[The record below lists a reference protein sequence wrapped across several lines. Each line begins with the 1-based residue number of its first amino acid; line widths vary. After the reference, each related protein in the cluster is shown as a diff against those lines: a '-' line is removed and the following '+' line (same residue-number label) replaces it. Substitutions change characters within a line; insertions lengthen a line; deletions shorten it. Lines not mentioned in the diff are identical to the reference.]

1 MPTRQSSSL
10 SRSPLNEVAPK
21 LAAIISK
28 MTLDDIAA
36 LLSGGAAARATAAV
50 APAPSRGL
58 ASLDAIAEAILALP
72 DSKQRLREV
81 EKAVVAHALVKTKGN
96 VSAAARMLGVE
107 RKALERRVERH
118 KLVVRRG

>member
-1 MPTRQSSSL
+1 MPTQRSNSL
-10 SRSPLNEVAPK
+10 ARSPLNEIAPK

-28 MTLDDIAA
+28 MTLDDVAA
-36 LLSGGAAARATAAV
+36 LLAGGAAHTAAA
-50 APAPSRGL
+50 APAASRGL
-58 ASLDAIAEAILALP
+58 AGIDAIAEAILALP
-72 DSKQRLREV
+72 DSKHRLREV
-81 EKAVVAHALVKTKGN
+81 EKAVVAHALAKTKGN